1 MIIDPTHPLYPYF
14 QLHSTISDT
23 PIPHNVVQW
32 DTIAKKGVRAKH
44 AKQTLFA
51 TRRNPEHP
59 SDTTEHIVHES
70 FTSNRM
76 IPVIKI
82 PQQKYSE
89 LKPFIDQIVFDT
101 KDHGIVVEIV
111 KEVYNRPS
119 SMDKEPQ

>member
-32 DTIAKKGVRAKH
+32 DTVTKRGIRAKH
-44 AKQTLFA
+44 AKQAVFA
-51 TRRNPEHP
+51 TKRSIEHP
-59 SDTTEHIVHES
+59 TDTTEHIVHES

-82 PQQKYSE
+82 PQMKYSQ
-89 LKPFIDQIVFDT
+89 LKQYIDQIRFDT

-111 KEVYNRPS
+111 KEVYNRPEYRN
-119 SMDKEPQ
+119 KEPQ